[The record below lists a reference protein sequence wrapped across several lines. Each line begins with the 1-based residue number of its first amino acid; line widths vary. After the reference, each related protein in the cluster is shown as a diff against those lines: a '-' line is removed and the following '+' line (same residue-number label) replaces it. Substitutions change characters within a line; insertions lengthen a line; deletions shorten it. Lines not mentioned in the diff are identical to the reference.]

1 MCFHLEKILPDFP
14 SGDNVGKKD
23 HCEEKRVIAPIRQ
36 IQGSVKLG
44 CKIKSQERVLFCFF
58 FAALGLSCSTW
69 DLCCTIRDLLLWNT
83 NSLVVMPRLQ
93 ST

>member
-44 CKIKSQERVLFCFF
+44 CKIKSQERFGFF
-58 FAALGLSCSTW
+58 FGLFFVFF
-69 DLCCTIRDLLLWNT
+69 LFLLH
-83 NSLVVMPRLQ
+83 
-93 ST
+93 